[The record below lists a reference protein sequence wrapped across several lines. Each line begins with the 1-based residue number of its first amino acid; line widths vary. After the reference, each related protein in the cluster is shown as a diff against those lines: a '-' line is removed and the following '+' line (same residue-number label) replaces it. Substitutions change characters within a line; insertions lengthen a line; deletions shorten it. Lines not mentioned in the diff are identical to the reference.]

1 MATAANGIVQTPAVF
16 LQCIHQLGDMMDVC
30 VLGAGIV
37 GLATAYE
44 LDRQGARVTVV
55 DSAAPGAGT
64 SGGNGAQLSYS
75 YVQPLADG
83 AIWGQLPK
91 LLLSRDSPL
100 KIRPQWDV
108 AQWRWALAFLRACN
122 AQASASTTA
131 KLLQLA
137 ALSRAGL
144 DRMRAQ
150 HAMDCDFSS
159 TGKLV
164 LYPNAKSF
172 AAAQRQ
178 VELQRALGSQQSTI
192 SAHDSC
198 ALEPALA
205 SYQQH
210 IAGAV
215 YTPSECA
222 VDCLKLCQEL
232 ERLLRARGVQF
243 VMGQA
248 VTRLERRGTR
258 IAAAH
263 TATQAIE
270 ARHFV
275 LALGSES
282 PRLARSVGLRLA
294 VYPLKGYSMTL
305 DIAQAPPQAAPRV
318 NVTDIARK
326 VVFARI
332 GARLRVAGMAE
343 LVGHDP
349 SVRPGAIASLQ
360 RSTAALFPALRTIPT
375 SQPWA
380 GLRPATP
387 TGLPIVGVQAG
398 GPDNL
403 VVNTGHGSL
412 GLTLAFGTAQ
422 QVAQHLLGVSAP

>member
-1 MATAANGIVQTPAVF
+1 
-16 LQCIHQLGDMMDVC
+16 MDVC

-44 LDRQGARVTVV
+44 LDRQGARVVVV
-55 DSAAPGAGT
+55 DGATSPGAGA

-83 AIWGQLPK
+83 SIWGQLPK
-91 LLLSRDSPL
+91 LLLSADSPL

-108 AQWRWALAFLRACN
+108 AQWRWGLAFMQACN
-122 AQASASTTA
+122 ARTSAHTTA
-131 KLLQLA
+131 RLLSLA
-137 ALSRAGL
+137 ALSRDGL
-144 DRMRAQ
+144 DRMRARDKP
-150 HAMDCDFSS
+150 DCDFSS

-164 LYPNAKSF
+164 LYPDAKSF

-178 VELQRALGSQQSTI
+178 VELQHALGSQQSAI
-192 SAHDSC
+192 SAQQSC

-205 SYQQH
+205 SYQAR

-232 ERLLRARGVQF
+232 ERILRARGVQF
-243 VMGQA
+243 VLGSAITALRTQKN
-248 VTRLERRGTR
+248 R
-258 IAAAH
+258 IVAAQTAH
-263 TATQAIE
+263 HAIE
-270 ARHFV
+270 AAQFV

-282 PRLARSVGLRLA
+282 VHLARGVGVRLP
-294 VYPLKGYSMTL
+294 VYPIKGYSITL
-305 DIAQAPPQAAPRV
+305 DIAQAPAHAAPRV
-318 NVTDIARK
+318 NVTDTARK

-332 GARLRVAGMAE
+332 GSRLRVAGMAE
-343 LVGHDP
+343 LVGHDR
-349 SVRPGAIASLQ
+349 SVRAQAIESL
-360 RSTAALFPALRTIPT
+360 RNSTQALFPTLHASHPEH
-375 SQPWA
+375 PWA

-387 TGLPIVGVQAG
+387 TGLPIVGVQAS

-403 VVNTGHGSL
+403 VLNTGHGAL

-422 QVAQHLLGVSAP
+422 QVAAHLLKTPEP